1 MGQSMCR
8 PGRTMWGLPFF
19 GTTARSA
26 VLSEGSLYS
35 QYTAGCPGNAGNR
48 NVLFSLI
55 MAFYPNLFTSLFVF
69 WSPTTIS
76 LFCVILILH
85 WVRLRYLF
93 PQILL
98 DTCELRSYCRSFAW
112 IHSEH
117 CPLFVCYPDCMQVIM
132 LDIGDVLYT
141 TQQLN
146 YIVLK
151 HVNGVHINS
160 SSRLF
165 IKEIDYIYSNVDGN
179 H

>member
-1 MGQSMCR
+1 MCR
-8 PGRTMWGLPFF
+8 PGRTTWGLPFF

-35 QYTAGCPGNAGNR
+35 QYTAGFPGNAGIR
-48 NVLFSLI
+48 NVLFPLI
-55 MAFYPNLFTSLFVF
+55 MVCYPNLFTSLFVSLVTHDNF
-69 WSPTTIS
+69 TIS
-76 LFCVILILH
+76 CYPNSALSSVMIPLSPKFFRTPVNREAIASPLLEYIQNVAHYLCVI
-85 WVRLRYLF
+85 
-93 PQILL
+93 
-98 DTCELRSYCRSFAW
+98 
-112 IHSEH
+112 HSN
-117 CPLFVCYPDCMQVIM
+117 DGMQVIT